1 SNQNLQPGI
10 GRLTA
15 VALTSFIP
23 LNWIC
28 KIYSF
33 YASYRIYLSN
43 IRGLRYGVMA
53 TRGVYGGRRREE
65 FFARRSS
72 PEPHTTG
79 HKLEDE
85 LGEPLFHRLG
95 KTVKL
100 TAVGERMTD
109 YANRMLRLREEALLA
124 AGELRGL

>member
-53 TRGVYGGRRREE
+53 TRGLHGGRRREK
-65 FFARRSS
+65 FFARRAS

-79 HKLEDE
+79 HQLDDQAARRRTRRAVVPPPGQDREA
-85 LGEPLFHRLG
+85 HRG
-95 KTVKL
+95 
-100 TAVGERMTD
+100 RRTD
-109 YANRMLRLREEALLA
+109 DRLREAHA
-124 AGELRGL
+124 